1 MKILLKKYLFALL
14 FLFSVNSVF
23 SQDYY
28 KLTQDFFKDTD
39 SKHVN
44 FVKKAIKE
52 HNAEQLVIDYY
63 NLSIVHDKDVEDINI
78 KIKEIEDNF
87 KANNVNPDDSYTCQK
102 ALEYRR
108 EAESASTTIS
118 YLKSS
123 VNIAKNSYEL
133 CKNNVYRTGNCNQQ
147 LNNYNKQL
155 NLYDNAVRKF
165 NAAKDNYD
173 YYRPDCNEIA
183 NDYENAANY
192 AKRRID
198 NLIADQKVRINQR
211 QIKFKSYEKQIRD
224 IFLDTPM
231 YTIEYYDN
239 GNKHK
244 EGYVD
249 LKTNKYFG
257 AFKKYYSN
265 GNLELE
271 CVFKDG
277 EYDGNYNEYYDTGIK
292 KLEIVYD
299 NGKVI
304 SRKEYNEE
312 GVDEQAE
319 MNKRIQ
325 EHWKEESAANDKYYE
340 AIDNSSVAESITA
353 NPIRTIKED
362 NVELVID
369 FSKASK
375 ETVNFFLVRP
385 DHEKSKELRRKYL
398 NDLWD
403 TQGEKVTCKIF
414 DDEGKIIENVVYEGQ
429 IAITELY
436 SNDGN
441 ITKGNFNG
449 VNRVGIWRTY
459 DKNGKIIDEVDFDE
473 QNKVNAFEYF
483 SKN

>member
-28 KLTQDFFKDTD
+28 KLSQDFFKDTD
-39 SKHVN
+39 FKHVN

-63 NLSIVHDKDVEDINI
+63 DLSTVHDKDVEDINI

-165 NAAKDNYD
+165 NAAKDNYN

-257 AFKKYYSN
+257 AFKKYYNN

-292 KLEIVYD
+292 KIEIVYD

-325 EHWKEESAANDKYYE
+325 EDWNEESAAINNYYE
-340 AIDNSSVAESITA
+340 TIDNSSLAENIAA

-362 NVELVID
+362 GVELVID

-385 DHEKSKELRRKYL
+385 EHERSKELRNSYIK
-398 NDLWD
+398 NIQNTD
-403 TQGEKVTCKIF
+403 GGKVSCKLI
-414 DDEGKIIENVVYEGQ
+414 DDKGNIYGKAIYEGKIVNLEIYEDDGSVLKGQ
-429 IAITELY
+429 FY
-436 SNDGN
+436 
-441 ITKGNFNG
+441 KR
-449 VNRVGIWRTY
+449 NRVGIWRKY